1 MTNPQSAKAAPSAL
15 HRRKFLAAAGA
26 GVAGGSLLA
35 MLDARQA
42 PAQIKGTALRILQW
56 SHFIPAYDTWYDK
69 FAVEW
74 GEKNGVKVRVDHIPH
89 LEIPARM
96 AAEYAAGAGHD
107 IIYNGSSILTR
118 LYFKNLVDLSDVADA
133 AAKKYGGWIP
143 AAKSLVEVEG
153 RWYGLPIFYI
163 LAPMLYRKDL
173 FDANNL
179 KYPDTWE
186 LARVA
191 ARTLKPK
198 GHPTGIALS
207 QCNDANLF
215 WRSMFWGFGGTE
227 ATPSG
232 DQPTIDSKEL
242 REFLKFAK
250 AIFEEGMTPE
260 VFSWDDASD
269 NRYLAS
275 GIACWVHDAIS
286 AYRTTEDTNPGVF
299 QNTFLAL
306 EPQGQPGHR
315 VSAAAPNVWMVWK
328 FSKNQQAAKEF
339 LAHLI
344 DNDLEGMVQS
354 RGYNMPYLND
364 RYKKPMPVI
373 GSDPKLQILQDFPKI
388 VAFYGY
394 PGPSTTAIQEIV
406 NTFIFPDMVTKF
418 CRGQSLEDAIKW
430 GVGEYHRIYT
440 KRRASS

>member
-1 MTNPQSAKAAPSAL
+1 MTDWRLVQTPRSVA
-15 HRRKFLAAAGA
+15 RRDFLKVTGA
-26 GVAGGSLLA
+26 GVGAASLLT
-35 MLDARQA
+35 MLEARQA

-56 SHFIPAYDTWYDK
+56 SHFIPAYDTWYDR
-69 FAVEW
+69 FAEEW
-74 GEKNGVKVRVDHIPH
+74 GKKNGVKVRVDHIPH

-96 AAEYAAGAGHD
+96 AAEFAAGAGHD

-118 LYFKNLVDLSDVADA
+118 LYYKNLLDLTDIADA

-163 LAPMLYRKDL
+163 LAPMLYRTDL
-173 FDANNL
+173 FDQNNL
-179 KYPDTWE
+179 KAPDTWE

-191 ARTLKPK
+191 ARTLKAK
-198 GHPTGIALS
+198 GHPTGIALA
-207 QCNDANLF
+207 QCADANLM
-215 WRSMFWGFGGTE
+215 WRSAFFSFGGSE
-227 ATPSG
+227 ADPSG
-232 DQPTIDSKEL
+232 IHPTVDSKEL

-250 AIFEEGMTPE
+250 ALFDEGMTPE

-286 AYRTTEDTNPGVF
+286 AYRTTEDTNPAVF
-299 QNTFLAL
+299 KNVVLGL
-306 EPQGQPGHR
+306 EPEGQPGKR
-315 VSAAAPNVWMVWK
+315 VSVAAPNVWMVWK
-328 FSKNQQAAKEF
+328 FAKNPQAAKEW
-339 LAHLI
+339 LAYLI

-354 RGYNMPYLND
+354 RGYNMPYLID

-373 GSDPKLQILQDFPKI
+373 GTDPKLQILQDFPKI

-394 PGPSTTAIQEIV
+394 PGPSTTPIQEIV
-406 NTFIFPDMVTKF
+406 NTFVFPDMITKF

-430 GVGEYHRIYT
+430 GVGEYRRIYA
-440 KRRASS
+440 KHKQA